1 MGLAEAGRGRD
12 RADMSLHRAGMG
24 QERLDGP
31 SRGW

>member
-1 MGLAEAGRGRD
+1 MGLAEAGRGQD

-24 QERLDGP
+24 WERLDRH